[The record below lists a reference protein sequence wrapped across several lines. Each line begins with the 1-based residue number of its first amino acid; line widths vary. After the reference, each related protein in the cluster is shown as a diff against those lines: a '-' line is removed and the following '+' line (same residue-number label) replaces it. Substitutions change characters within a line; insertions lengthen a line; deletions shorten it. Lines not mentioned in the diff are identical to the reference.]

1 MEQAVSMDEIK
12 TIIERVV
19 RERLADG
26 NIQDVIVVR
35 ETDYQDESVFRV
47 TIVFDRKGPLD
58 PYKTAG
64 LVRHIRHALL
74 DREESTFPIVAFV
87 SKAEAAGMRPAA
99 A

>member
-26 NIQDVIVVR
+26 NIQDVTVVR

-47 TIVFDRKGPLD
+47 TVIFDHKGPLD
-58 PYKTAG
+58 PHKTAG

-74 DREESTFPIVAFV
+74 DIEESTFPIVAFV

>member
-26 NIQDVIVVR
+26 NIQDVTVVR
-35 ETDYQDESVFRV
+35 ETDYQDEAVFRV
-47 TIVFDRKGPLD
+47 TVVFYREGPLD